1 MIATTHDARRRWMAR
16 CLARCLALAGLLPAF
31 AHATPR
37 PEGPPLILG
46 ATIDPA
52 ALTLTVRGRHF
63 GAALPTVRLSGVT
76 LQAISNDDRTVLARI
91 AQGTPPG
98 RHVVEVARADG
109 ASASRPVTL
118 RPSRAT
124 APRAAGNPVIES
136 ASANGLVSVAVSGR
150 NLGDRA
156 PTLAL
161 DGRPLR
167 LLTFDGTTL
176 TARLGPRVEP
186 GTYVVTITTAAGASA
201 STKLTLKR

>member
-1 MIATTHDARRRWMAR
+1 MTATTHAARCRWMAR
-16 CLARCLALAGLLPAF
+16 CLALAALLPSL
-31 AHATPR
+31 AHAAPR
-37 PEGPPLILG
+37 SEGPPLILG

-63 GAALPTVRLSGVT
+63 GAAVPTVRLSGVT
-76 LQAISNDDRTVLARI
+76 LEVISNDDRTVLARI
-91 AQGTPPG
+91 AQGTAPG
-98 RHVVEVARADG
+98 RRVVEVARPDG

-124 APRAAGNPVIES
+124 APRAAGIPVIES
-136 ASANGLVSVAVSGR
+136 AIGNGVVSVAVSGR
-150 NLGDRA
+150 NLGQRA

-161 DGRPLR
+161 DGRPLQ

-186 GTYVVTITTAAGASA
+186 GTYVLTITTAAGASA
-201 STKLTLKR
+201 STRLTLKR